1 MWGRGVLKSM
11 DWVKRKETTGK
22 PLKQLLTEE
31 KFTFQMSISKV
42 FYKHNIPSEPIT
54 NLDQTPLS
62 YISTGKY
69 TFNIKG
75 AKNFPVKGI
84 DGKRQIGATFAVS
97 IVGCFLPIQLVYT
110 GSAIRCLT
118 NFDFPRDFNLIL
130 TKNHWS
136 ILKSHFSILSENQ
149 RQTLLPLYVTPKSK
163 YLWLSWTL
171 LKVKITRF

>member
-31 KFTFQMSISKV
+31 KFTCQMSISKV

-84 DGKRQIGATFAVS
+84 DGKR
-97 IVGCFLPIQLVYT
+97 
-110 GSAIRCLT
+110 
-118 NFDFPRDFNLIL
+118 
-130 TKNHWS
+130 
-136 ILKSHFSILSENQ
+136 
-149 RQTLLPLYVTPKSK
+149 
-163 YLWLSWTL
+163 
-171 LKVKITRF
+171 